1 MPLIKNPKE
10 YWLKKDFVIK
20 QDSSSEEN
28 IKLRLLNRS
37 TRELLYILVNKDSE
51 GARSAQVEYF
61 TANEEDYIKLV
72 HSLIKLGYVSTT
84 DNWHYEKRI
93 STYETQTIVLRAMVS
108 IKDKNYYAV
117 NYFYSAGKELS
128 EPVASPQ
135 Q

>member
-20 QDSSSEEN
+20 QDSSGVEN

-51 GARSAQVEYF
+51 GARLVQVEYF
-61 TANEEDYIKLV
+61 TASEEDYIKLV

-93 STYETQTIVLRAMVS
+93 STYETQTIVLKALVNV
-108 IKDKNYYAV
+108 KDKNYYAIK
-117 NYFYSAGKELS
+117 YSYYAGKELS
-128 EPVASPQ
+128 EPVAPPKQ
-135 Q
+135 